1 MKTIHPIGLARLIA
15 THQPFDLID
24 VRTKEE
30 FDKAHIPGARSIP
43 LPELRASKVLRDRK
57 LPATEPLYVICRSRV
72 LAGLASGILEG
83 AGCANAVVVDG
94 GMETWQA
101 QGLPGRAQKM
111 VPENCHRCS
120 DARSGCWIRVRSRP
134 RYSRSVLCPAIN
146 CGVCRSGSENLF
158 VRSTTDAAQN
168 NIVDLAQTGPRE
180 DWAVPARFPL
190 RSSSWR
196 ADDFFPIRITASA
209 SPSVTEGRKT
219 SPTETRSTISSFLRR
234 P

>member
-1 MKTIHPIGLARLIA
+1 MAIGGEPVHPGISILDQKESHMKTIHPIGLARLIA

-57 LPATEPLYVICRSRV
+57 LSATEPLYVICRSRV

-101 QGLPGRAQKM
+101 QGLPVVHKKWFPKIAI
-111 VPENCHRCS
+111 
-120 DARSGCWIRVRSRP
+120 DAPMLALVAGFGFGLGLAIHEVFFVLPLIVGFAALSPRIHSFFQRQMRRGYSG
-134 RYSRSVLCPAIN
+134 
-146 CGVCRSGSENLF
+146 
-158 VRSTTDAAQN
+158 
-168 NIVDLAQTGPRE
+168 
-180 DWAVPARFPL
+180 
-190 RSSSWR
+190 
-196 ADDFFPIRITASA
+196 
-209 SPSVTEGRKT
+209 
-219 SPTETRSTISSFLRR
+219 
-234 P
+234 

>member
-57 LPATEPLYVICRSRV
+57 LPATEPLYVICRSRA

-83 AGCANAVVVDG
+83 AGCTNAVVVDG

-101 QGLPGRAQKM
+101 QGLPGGRKKCFPKIAIDAPTLAVVAGFGFGLGLAIHEVFFV
-111 VPENCHRCS
+111 VPLIVGLAALGPKIYSFVQRQ
-120 DARSGCWIRVRSRP
+120 IR
-134 RYSRSVLCPAIN
+134 
-146 CGVCRSGSENLF
+146 
-158 VRSTTDAAQN
+158 QN
-168 NIVDLAQTGPRE
+168 NIVDLVRPGLLE
-180 DWAVPARFPL
+180 DWAVPHASQF
-190 RSSSWR
+190 SSHLGH
-196 ADDFFPIRITASA
+196 DFFAHPHHRVRFA
-209 SPSVTEGRKT
+209 KCH
-219 SPTETRSTISSFLRR
+219 
-234 P
+234 